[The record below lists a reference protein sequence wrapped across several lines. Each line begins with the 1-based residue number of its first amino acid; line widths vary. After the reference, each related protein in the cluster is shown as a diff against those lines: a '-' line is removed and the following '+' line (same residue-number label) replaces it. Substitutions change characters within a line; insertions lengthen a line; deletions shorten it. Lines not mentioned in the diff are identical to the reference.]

1 MCSNQYLKT
10 TIRQPPINQ
19 KLINTFVI
27 VVYIQINSSSRSY
40 SGMKKIRK
48 TALKI
53 CKMSHLFLNYK
64 TLIDGVYVIARIHTK
79 NETIKANFPTLRF
92 VIHAKMRCVVATKNR
107 NLMMR
112 TIPMVPFVV
121 SKNIFVK
128 EVPHL
133 LTCLNRKPNTKIR
146 IQAI

>member
-1 MCSNQYLKT
+1 MSN
-10 TIRQPPINQ
+10 
-19 KLINTFVI
+19 
-27 VVYIQINSSSRSY
+27 
-40 SGMKKIRK
+40 
-48 TALKI
+48 
-53 CKMSHLFLNYK
+53 LFLNYK

-79 NETIKANFPTLRF
+79 NETFKANFPSLRF